1 MLSLSNVRTK
11 ERTYDVVVLAADG
24 LSVARVA
31 GAHSDDRDGAAANA
45 DGDVDTLN
53 DNTNQG
59 EQRSGRRVVGLSNAS
74 ISGLQACV

>member
-1 MLSLSNVRTK
+1 MHCLSNVRTK
-11 ERTYDVVVLAADG
+11 ERTYDVVVRAADG
-24 LSVARVA
+24 MSVARVS
-31 GAHSDDRDGAAANA
+31 GAYSDDRDGATVETEE
-45 DGDVDTLN
+45 DIDTLN